1 MLTSVFYYNLYK
13 PYIVGNVNNRGNEKF
28 SPRRA
33 RINTGRENTEVTGRV
48 FVLNKALRNDIIN
61 YANSVTYG
69 VTDLRASTKRA
80 TQDMEYFNRTVYQ
93 DGFNEAL
100 EGLTNNLADFAEDFN
115 RSTEF
120 MQGQEHSI
128 GLRAFSSE
136 VADNIYYNRGRL
148 EMLGMFLS
156 GNGRL
161 EFSRDQVRNM
171 TYEEVSAAIGE
182 NLEIF
187 EGLRSYTQ
195 QLMTEPLVEH
205 MRFRGLTY
213 HYNYQMGR
221 METEGFNLIESG
233 MLVNRL
239 V

>member
-1 MLTSVFYYNLYK
+1 
-13 PYIVGNVNNRGNEKF
+13 VGNVNNRGNEKF

-48 FVLNKALRNDIIN
+48 FVLNKALRNDIVN

-93 DGFNEAL
+93 DGFDEAL
-100 EGLTNNLADFAEDFN
+100 EGLTNDLADFAEDFN

-120 MQGQEHSI
+120 MQAQEHSA
-128 GLRAFSSE
+128 GLRSFSSE
-136 VADNIYYNRGRL
+136 VADNIFYNRGRL
-148 EMLGMFLS
+148 EMLGMTLS
-156 GNGRL
+156 NNGRL